1 MYFLTFLQNLFFYID
16 NCIIKIIKIKLIDYA
31 KIKTLLNRILF
42 DFVYASFFIHI
53 E

>member
-1 MYFLTFLQNLFFYID
+1 MPFSRNVFFNID

-42 DFVYASFFIHI
+42 DFVYASFFIRI